1 MDFSNDLKKVL
12 SIIARV
18 VRGWKVMEEN
28 VKLDKNDPKAI
39 EMLTVPPRPNAL
51 QFSEK
56 LVLLTAIP
64 ETVAAHKE
72 KKLDSLIPK
81 YDGKIIVTTGE
92 KSMSSLLGGK
102 SALPVLMPT
111 ICIRAAHLYMTRAN
125 CGEDDLVHRTV
136 VETLARSRVT
146 LLLRHEEF
154 VARKGSPIEIISDQE
169 SQLVAAGDIVN
180 KENPKNWKLSDVQE
194 KNSITV

>member
-39 EMLTVPPRPNAL
+39 EMLTVPPRPNQL
-51 QFSEK
+51 QFAEK
-56 LVLLTAIP
+56 LVLLTAMP

-92 KSMSSLLGGK
+92 KSMLSLLGK
-102 SALPVLMPT
+102 SALSVLMST
-111 ICIRAAHLYMTRAN
+111 IRIRAAHLYMTRTH
-125 CGEDDLVHRTV
+125 CGKSIDMLWKR
-136 VETLARSRVT
+136 LQ
-146 LLLRHEEF
+146 
-154 VARKGSPIEIISDQE
+154 DQE
-169 SQLVAAGDIVN
+169 PHSY
-180 KENPKNWKLSDVQE
+180 
-194 KNSITV
+194 

>member
-1 MDFSNDLKKVL
+1 MNFSNDLKKFL

-18 VRGWKVMEEN
+18 VRGLKVMEEN

-64 ETVAAHKE
+64 ETVTAYKE
-72 KKLDSLIPK
+72 KKLVSLIPK
-81 YDGKIIVTTGE
+81 YDGK
-92 KSMSSLLGGK
+92 MSSLLGGK
-102 SALPVLMPT
+102 AALPVLMPT

-154 VARKGSPIEIISDQE
+154 VARKGSPIEIISDQG

>member
-1 MDFSNDLKKVL
+1 
-12 SIIARV
+12 
-18 VRGWKVMEEN
+18 
-28 VKLDKNDPKAI
+28 
-39 EMLTVPPRPNAL
+39 
-51 QFSEK
+51 
-56 LVLLTAIP
+56 
-64 ETVAAHKE
+64 
-72 KKLDSLIPK
+72 
-81 YDGKIIVTTGE
+81 
-92 KSMSSLLGGK
+92 MSSLLGGK

-111 ICIRAAHLYMTRAN
+111 ICIRTAHLYMTRAH
-125 CGEDDLVHRTV
+125 CGEDYLVHRTA

-146 LLLRHEEF
+146 FLLRHEEF